1 LNRFRLAALG
11 AIMILLM
18 GGGAAAAPL
27 QAAQSAGAEWDAR
40 RIDGEVYVKASSL
53 IAALGGTGT
62 FDEKRGKFSY
72 TPTNRIADVVKQV
85 SPSVVGII
93 GKAQGGGYSASGD
106 DRFNLIH
113 GTGVIVKKDGWIITN
128 AHVIKDMKE
137 IFVVTADGKEYKGT
151 SPYKDEE
158 SDLALVKVAAADLPV
173 AKLAERLEQE
183 VGETVIAIGTPISFA
198 LRNSVTVGVIS
209 GVDRSIHST
218 YRLLQTDAAINP
230 GNSGGALVNMN
241 GEVIGINSLKFAAV
255 GVDSLGF
262 AIPIDTVHYVMNQ
275 LFKNGKVIR
284 PSLGLEL
291 EESWAS
297 LVGLPAREPLSVTG
311 VRRGSPAEKAGIRPG
326 DVLYSLNGTN
336 LSSLVDL
343 NELLKAYQPGDQ
355 AKLALKSG
363 GDLKIMTLKLIE
375 E

>member
-1 LNRFRLAALG
+1 MNRFRLAAFG
-11 AIMILLM
+11 AVMILLM

-27 QAAQSAGAEWDAR
+27 LAAQSAGAEWDAR

-53 IAALGGTGT
+53 IAALGGTGN

-72 TPTNRIADVVKQV
+72 TPANRIADVVKQV

-93 GKAQGGGYSASGD
+93 GKAQGDGYSASGD

-113 GTGVIVKKDGWIITN
+113 GTGVIVKEDGWMITN

-137 IFVVTADGKEYKGT
+137 IFVITADGKEYKGT

-158 SDLALVKVAAADLPV
+158 SDLALVKVAASGLPV
-173 AKLAERLEQE
+173 AKLAERLVQE

-275 LFKNGKVIR
+275 LFSNGKVIR

-343 NELLKAYQPGDQ
+343 NELLKAYKPGDQ
-355 AKLALKSG
+355 VKLALKSG
-363 GDLKIMTLKLIE
+363 GDLKIMTIKLIE

>member
-1 LNRFRLAALG
+1 
-11 AIMILLM
+11 MILVM
-18 GGGAAAAPL
+18 GGVATAAPM
-27 QAAQSAGAEWDAR
+27 QVASTAGQQLDAR
-40 RIDGEVYVKASSL
+40 KIDGEVYVKASSL
-53 IAALGGTGT
+53 VAALGGSGT
-62 FDEKRGKFSY
+62 FDEKKGKFAYS
-72 TPTNRIADVVKQV
+72 PANRVADVVKMT

-93 GKAQGGGYSASGD
+93 GKAQAADASPAAD

-113 GTGVIVKKDGWIITN
+113 GTGVIVKEDGWIVTN
-128 AHVIKDMKE
+128 AHVVKDMKQ

-151 SPYKDEE
+151 NPYMDEE
-158 SDLALVKVAAADLPV
+158 SDLAMVKIEAAKLPV
-173 AKLAERLEQE
+173 AKLAERLDQE

-209 GVDRSIHST
+209 GVDRSIHSK

-241 GEVIGINSLKFAAV
+241 GEVIGINSLKFAAI

-262 AIPIDTVHYVMNQ
+262 AIPIDTVRYVMDQ
-275 LFKNGKVIR
+275 FFAHGKVIR
-284 PSLGLEL
+284 SSLGLEL

-311 VRRGSPAEKAGIRPG
+311 VRRGSPAEKAGIRSG
-326 DVLYSLNGTN
+326 DILYSLNGTN
-336 LSSLVDL
+336 LYALVDL
-343 NELLKAYQPGDQ
+343 NELLKAYKPGDQ
-355 AKLALKSG
+355 VKVALMSR
-363 GDLKIMTLKLIE
+363 GDLKVLTLKLIE